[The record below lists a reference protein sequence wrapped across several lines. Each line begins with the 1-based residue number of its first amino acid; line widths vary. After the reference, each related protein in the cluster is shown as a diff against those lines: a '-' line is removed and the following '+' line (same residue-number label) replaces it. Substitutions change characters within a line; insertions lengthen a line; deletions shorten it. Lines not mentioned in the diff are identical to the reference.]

1 MRVLCV
7 SGPSG
12 SGKTT
17 LMERLLPLLPLPPT
31 RVALLKHT
39 HHRLDW
45 HPVEKDSTR
54 MWETGAAAVGVVDP
68 AQSAF
73 FHRRE
78 DEAPADRSRPAW
90 STLDLVAACHRLP
103 GAVELVLAEG
113 WSGARAPRI
122 WMTGAEPGAGDDPPP
137 VTRAVV
143 TVGDRLDAWRA
154 WAGEGRSAP
163 GGADSTLA
171 VLARDEVEPLAE
183 RVLRWAVPVAEL
195 PLGPTGRHG
204 PRPT

>member
-17 LMERLLPLLPLPPT
+17 LVERLLPLLPLPPG
-31 RVALLKHT
+31 RIALLKHT

-45 HPVEKDSTR
+45 HPEDKDSTR

-68 AQSAF
+68 GQSAF
-73 FHRRE
+73 FQRRE
-78 DEAPADRSRPAW
+78 DEGPRDPSRPAW
-90 STLDLVAACHRLP
+90 STFDLVSACHRLP
-103 GAVELVLAEG
+103 GSVELVLAEG

-122 WMTGAEPGAGDDPPP
+122 WVTAGDPDPVDGPPP

-143 TVGDRLDAWRA
+143 TLPRRLEAWRA
-154 WAGEGRSAP
+154 WAEE
-163 GGADSTLA
+163 GGAPLPVHDRDAVEILA
-171 VLARDEVEPLAE
+171 G
-183 RVLRWAVPVAEL
+183 RVLRWATPVAEL
-195 PLGPTGRHG
+195 PLGPASD
-204 PRPT
+204 PDAPSP

>member
-1 MRVLCV
+1 MKVLCV

-17 LMERLLPLLPLPPT
+17 LLERLLPLLPLTPD
-31 RVALLKHT
+31 RIALLKHT

-45 HPVEKDSTR
+45 HPEAKDSTR

-68 AQSAF
+68 GQSAF

-78 DEAPADRSRPAW
+78 EDAARDRERPAW
-90 STLDLVAACHRLP
+90 STFHLVSACHRLP

-122 WMTGAEPGAGDDPPP
+122 WVTVAEPGDGDGPPP

-143 TVGDRLDAWRA
+143 TGSDALDAWSA
-154 WAGEGRSAP
+154 WAEEG
-163 GGADSTLA
+163 DA
-171 VLARDEVEPLAE
+171 VLPVHVRDEVETLAG
-183 RVLRWAVPVAEL
+183 RVLRWAAPVAEL
-195 PLGPTGRHG
+195 PLGSSAGQSPGS
-204 PRPT
+204 